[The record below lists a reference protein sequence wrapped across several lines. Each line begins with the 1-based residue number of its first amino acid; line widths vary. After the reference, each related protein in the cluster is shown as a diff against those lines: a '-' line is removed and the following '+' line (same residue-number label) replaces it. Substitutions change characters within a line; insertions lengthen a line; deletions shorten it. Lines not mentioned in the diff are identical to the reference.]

1 MDAYAVQEQAEAKLG
16 GALKVTGYAAGFTQK
31 QLEDYASELQNMT
44 TFGDEATF
52 RSMTMLAAFKNIRGD
67 NFKQAE
73 QVMNAVCDIKMGL
86 GGILIL
92 FGAAGSI

>member
-1 MDAYAVQEQAEAKLG
+1 MQEQAEAKLG

-44 TFGDEATF
+44 TFGD
-52 RSMTMLAAFKNIRGD
+52 
-67 NFKQAE
+67 KQAE

>member
-1 MDAYAVQEQAEAKLG
+1 MQEQAEAKLG
-16 GALKVTGYAAGFTQK
+16 AALKATGYAADLTQK
-31 QLEDYASELQNMT
+31 QLEHYASELQNMT

-73 QVMNAVCDIKMGL
+73 QVMNAVCDSKVGL
-86 GGILIL
+86 GGILML
-92 FGAAGSI
+92 FWGTWPHLK

>member
-1 MDAYAVQEQAEAKLG
+1 MQEQAEAKLG
-16 GALKVTGYAAGFTQK
+16 AALKATGYAAGFTLK
-31 QLEDYASELQNMT
+31 QLEGYASEFQNMT

-52 RSMTMLAAFKNIRGD
+52 RSLTMLAAFKNIRGD

-73 QVMNAVCDIKMGL
+73 QVMNAVCDIKVGL

-92 FGAAGSI
+92 FWGSGIHLK